1 MVTNTLSMLTGSTVV
16 DDTFDNSN
24 WGSDNEEVEVLSSD
38 DERTKTDGSEKAD
51 EEKAGDETATEEKIR
66 DEKVKEEKAEHEKAT
81 EEEEVVEEQ
90 AGDEQTKFIV
100 PEPQQEKPA
109 VPTPSTSNTL
119 SFAEYGNQFLNDNV
133 DVLLNDVLK
142 EPVETENQ
150 SMVNVLVNESILVVQ
165 ENPLVDA
172 IVTMF
177 LEKTTHSPKQQPQKC
192 KPKIVIKKHKK
203 PKEKADVDV
212 VFKRL
217 IKLEKKVKAMSKVDH
232 TETINKSVQ
241 ARLKKVLTKICSDL
255 CKSLNKKRLQ
265 EDILKDPKSFKTHPS
280 HHKFYDALVESLLV
294 DEHDMDN
301 QFYTQPSIKKRCHDD
316 QDPPSD
322 ADKDRKQRNSSS
334 MKVKL
339 SSVIQKIKLCG
350 KT

>member
-1 MVTNTLSMLTGSTVV
+1 M
-16 DDTFDNSN
+16 SN
-24 WGSDNEEVEVLSSD
+24 RTSS
-38 DERTKTDGSEKAD
+38 
-51 EEKAGDETATEEKIR
+51 TEEKIR

-81 EEEEVVEEQ
+81 KEEEVVEEQ

-150 SMVNVLVNESILVVQ
+150 SMVNVLVNESILVVR

-241 ARLKKVLTKICSDL
+241 ARLKKVLPKSVLDFGKVKQEKAAKKNMPKYSLKAFVDDL
-255 CKSLNKKRLQ
+255 VKEYDMKQALLSQ
-265 EDILKDPKSFKTHPS
+265 IMDPKSFKTHPS

-322 ADKDRKQRNSSS
+322 ADKDAKKRLIIKER
-334 MKVKL
+334 L
-339 SSVIQKIKLCG
+339 SLLGDGRVMCVELVVTLIVEHWSVRFHVELMG
-350 KT
+350 ELVF